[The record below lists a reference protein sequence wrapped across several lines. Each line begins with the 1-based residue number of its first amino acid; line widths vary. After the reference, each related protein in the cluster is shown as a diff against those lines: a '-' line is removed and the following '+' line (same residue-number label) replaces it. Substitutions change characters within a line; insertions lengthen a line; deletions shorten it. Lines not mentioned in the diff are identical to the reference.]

1 MESHSQAQDDQKT
14 ITAANNGG
22 SGSSEI
28 TWNHAIE
35 HLLCEEA
42 EKCSGNSWLHSK
54 SETYFSNRANYM
66 QLPIIILSAVSGFI
80 SAALPTTYPGV
91 PIGVGSVS
99 ILVSILGTVNSYF
112 GFSKR
117 TEGHRISSVHYAQIC
132 RAIRIEM
139 NLPQE
144 QRTPPKILLKMIKDD
159 LKRLSET
166 SPRIPDYIIELF
178 KKEIMGRKKDIS
190 HPEIIDGI
198 ENVTAFTPEATV
210 TAVTAVTATSIG
222 IKEEE

>member
-1 MESHSQAQDDQKT
+1 
-14 ITAANNGG
+14 
-22 SGSSEI
+22 
-28 TWNHAIE
+28 
-35 HLLCEEA
+35 
-42 EKCSGNSWLHSK
+42 
-54 SETYFSNRANYM
+54 
-66 QLPIIILSAVSGFI
+66 
-80 SAALPTTYPGV
+80 
-91 PIGVGSVS
+91 
-99 ILVSILGTVNSYF
+99 
-112 GFSKR
+112 
-117 TEGHRISSVHYAQIC
+117 
-132 RAIRIEM
+132 M

-198 ENVTAFTPEATV
+198 ENVTAFTPEAT
-210 TAVTAVTATSIG
+210 TAVTATSIG